1 MFFISSTGRS
11 MGNGHYR
18 DQDRLTLKNL
28 DAENRRL
35 LSELT
40 ALRRDADHA
49 RHILDF
55 HDQLEKDFLSAQT
68 MELLIL
74 CVVNRLQL
82 RPDIYFVSLC
92 LSRQYLETVLGIQA
106 YDHLLPGFGPSARLR
121 YLTVQ
126 DEQELR
132 RHLPEKGGIR
142 FEKTPSGSL
151 EIFFPGHGEEVRSHA
166 IVPLVLRSQVIG
178 SLNLGSIRSRHYYTT
193 EMGPDFLERL
203 AAKLALVL
211 EAMLS
216 RWRLTLQKETLDQDI
231 AKAAILQKDLLPS
244 SPFQMQGLEIL
255 SYFKPC
261 QRLGGDFY
269 DFTCLTPDRVAVTI
283 ADVSGHGI
291 SAALIAA
298 MLKFSLQMDAMEAS
312 GPQEIVARI
321 NRKFCQVLKQGD
333 YITLCLALIDLRNHT
348 LALTRAGHPHPLLF
362 RPAPRDARWLAPAGP
377 PVGIEERSAY
387 QAMVVDT
394 KPGDLILLYT
404 DGLSEA
410 LWGRGEPAGLIP
422 FLSALAGGPG
432 PEPLGSRVYDE
443 VRKRAE
449 AREADDDM
457 SILIVSAL

>member
-1 MFFISSTGRS
+1 
-11 MGNGHYR
+11 MGNGLYR

-28 DAENRRL
+28 DSENRRL
-35 LSELT
+35 VAELQT
-40 ALRRDADHA
+40 LRQDAARA

-55 HDQLEKDFLSAQT
+55 HDQLEKDFLSAQSL
-68 MELLIL
+68 EELIL
-74 CVVNRLQL
+74 SVVNRLQL
-82 RPDIYFVSLC
+82 RPDIDFVSLC

-106 YDHLLPGFGPSARLR
+106 YGHLLPGFGPSARLR

-126 DEQELR
+126 DEEELR
-132 RHLPEKGGIR
+132 RHLPEADRIR
-142 FEKTPSGSL
+142 FEKTPLGSS
-151 EIFFPGHGEEVRSHA
+151 EIFFPDHGEEVRSHA
-166 IVPLVLRSQVIG
+166 IVPLLLRSRVIG

-244 SPFQMQGLEIL
+244 SPFQTQGLEVL
-255 SYFKPC
+255 AYFQPC

-298 MLKFSLQMDAMEAS
+298 MLKFSLQLDAMEEN
-312 GPQEIVARI
+312 GPQEILARI

-333 YITLCLALIDLRNHT
+333 YITLCLGLIDVRNHT
-348 LALTRAGHPHPLLF
+348 LALARAGHPHPLLF
-362 RPAPRDARWLAPAGP
+362 RSSPRDARWLAPSGP
-377 PVGIEERSAY
+377 PIGIEEGSVY
-387 QAMVVDT
+387 QAMVVDL
-394 KPGDLILLYT
+394 KPGDLLLFYT
-404 DGLSEA
+404 DGLSES
-410 LWGRGEPAGLIP
+410 LLGPGEPSGLIP
-422 FLSALAGGPG
+422 FLSDLADSSGPA
-432 PEPLGSRVYDE
+432 PLGARLYGE
-443 VRKRAE
+443 VQRRTQ

-457 SILIVSAL
+457 SLVIVTAL